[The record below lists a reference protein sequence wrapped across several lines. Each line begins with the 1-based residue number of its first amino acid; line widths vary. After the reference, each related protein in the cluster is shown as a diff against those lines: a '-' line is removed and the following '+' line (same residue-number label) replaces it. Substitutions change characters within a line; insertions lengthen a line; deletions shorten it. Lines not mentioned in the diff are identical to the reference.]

1 MRLWKPVIERPRN
14 THLPPPGHPRG
25 FFSALPGTCRPPDP
39 SAAHVRGRVRSG
51 FARAL
56 AHRAHPMDRVGA
68 RRWQVKAP
76 IRVPA
81 ERGERGRAERP
92 ATAYLPTEGATAT
105 DHRSK
110 KKNAW
115 LLRYKFTPW
124 GASSR
129 THARTHA
136 HSQIAREFV
145 GCLSDKLK
153 KVVDRKREICY
164 IVAVFEK
171 ECKMYLK
178 DKNQRITLRLTAEQ
192 FDFVKT
198 SADSL
203 GVSPSDFL
211 RMVINFTMTTHRK
224 AEEAVEEVC
233 AKTVEKMEG
242 LRRENEQAN
251 INNLV

>member
-1 MRLWKPVIERPRN
+1 MASKGAIRVPAVAWRAGASGASRN
-14 THLPPPGHPRG
+14 GL
-25 FFSALPGTCRPPDP
+25 
-39 SAAHVRGRVRSG
+39 
-51 FARAL
+51 L
-56 AHRAHPMDRVGA
+56 AHRAS
-68 RRWQVKAP
+68 
-76 IRVPA
+76 
-81 ERGERGRAERP
+81 E
-92 ATAYLPTEGATAT
+92 TS
-105 DHRSK
+105 DHMSK
-110 KKNAW
+110 KECLVIA
-115 LLRYKFTPW
+115 LYFYFLG
-124 GASSR
+124 GAFSR

-198 SADSL
+198 SAESL

-242 LRRENEQAN
+242 LRRENEQAD
-251 INNLV
+251 INHLV